1 MAAETSVGIVSG
13 GEKNDLRAVP
23 LASAGGGWL
32 AFRNLRERWRAF
44 RIARVASPAFQRWA
58 AGFPLTRRIA
68 RTNTRALFDLCAGF
82 TYSQVLLACVR
93 LDLFH
98 TLQPGPL
105 ATAVLAERLRLAP
118 ERAERLLKA
127 AASLDLIGR
136 LPDARWALADLGA
149 ALIGN
154 PSVAA
159 MIEHHAMLY
168 ADLADP
174 VALLRG
180 EGPPTQLSGYW
191 PYAKAAEP
199 DAAEAGAVAGYS
211 RLMAA
216 SQALIAEDVLD
227 AYPLGS
233 HACLMDVGGGEGAFV
248 TAAAARHPGLHLMLF
263 DLPAVAARAEARLGA
278 AGLTVACRGGS
289 FFSDPLPRGADAIS
303 LVRIVHDHDDARAAV
318 LLRAAHDAL
327 PPGGTLLVAEPMA
340 GTRGAEPIGDAYF
353 GFYLLAM
360 GSGRARTVEELTAML
375 RDAGFDAIRSV
386 KTRRPLLTR
395 LVVARKRGEV

>member
-13 GEKNDLRAVP
+13 GEKNGLRAVP
-23 LASAGGGWL
+23 LASARGGWL

-44 RIARVASPAFQRWA
+44 RIARVASPVFQRWA

-105 ATAVLAERLRLAP
+105 ATAVVAERLRLAP

-199 DAAEAGAVAGYS
+199 DAAEAEAVAGYS

-278 AGLTVACRGGS
+278 AGLTVACRGGN
-289 FFSDPLPRGADAIS
+289 FFSDPLPRGADAVS